1 MASFRD
7 RLLQKSPWRAVLLA
21 IGLLVIGE
29 LLLAW
34 QYRNL
39 EEGRLSDIEQK
50 LEEQE
55 KTIEQRAA
63 VDALEEFLEARV
75 TQDERKIVR
84 YVTEGVMLQRTRGNF
99 ELYGVQDY
107 EIKRRDQ
114 VAEGIFR
121 FQVSVSRERVQQI
134 EFIEVKKILD
144 QYYIN
149 SVELAG

>member
-1 MASFRD
+1 MVSFRD
-7 RLLQKSPWRAVLLA
+7 RLLSNNPWRAVLLA
-21 IGLLVIGE
+21 VVLLVVGE

-144 QYYIN
+144 RYYIN

>member
-1 MASFRD
+1 M
-7 RLLQKSPWRAVLLA
+7 QKSPWRAVLLA

-39 EEGRLSDIEQK
+39 EEGRLSEIEQK

-55 KTIEQRAA
+55 KTLEQRAA
-63 VDALEEFLEARV
+63 VDAIEGFLEARV
-75 TQDERKIVR
+75 AQDERKIVR
-84 YVTEGVMLQRTRGNF
+84 YVTEETMLQRTQGTF

-107 EIKRRDQ
+107 EIKKRDQ
-114 VAEGIFR
+114 VEEGIFR
-121 FQVSVSRERVQQI
+121 FQVSILRERMQQI